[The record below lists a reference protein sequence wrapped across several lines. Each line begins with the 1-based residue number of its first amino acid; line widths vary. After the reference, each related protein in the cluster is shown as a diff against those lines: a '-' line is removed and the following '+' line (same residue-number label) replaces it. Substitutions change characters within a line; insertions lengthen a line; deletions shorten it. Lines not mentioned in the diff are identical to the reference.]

1 MSVEYW
7 ADQPT
12 DQPWTLNGFAGTF
25 AITTHSGV
33 AQELQNYVMECFPK
47 AERFSRIPM
56 EDVNRVL
63 NEVWE
68 GPGSMP
74 KLVQRTLELRHAR
87 QSRSEETIRLD
98 EVKTIDDYSD
108 DDFDVKLDVRDDED
122 GSV

>member
-1 MSVEYW
+1 MSLDYW
-7 ADQPT
+7 ANQPT

-25 AITTHSGV
+25 AIPTHSGV

-63 NEVWE
+63 NDVWE
-68 GPGSMP
+68 GPGSMV
-74 KLVQRTLELRHAR
+74 KVIERTQELRLAR
-87 QSRSEETIRLD
+87 RNRSDETIRLD

-108 DDFDVKLDVRDDED
+108 DDFDVKLDVGSDED

>member
-7 ADQPT
+7 AKQPT
-12 DQPWTLNGFAGTF
+12 DTPWLLNGFAGTF
-25 AITTHSGV
+25 AITDHDGV
-33 AQELQNYVMECFPK
+33 AEELRNYVMECFPK
-47 AERFSRIPM
+47 AERFKRIPM

-74 KLVQRTLELRHAR
+74 KVVQRTIDLRKAR
-87 QSRSEETIRLD
+87 QSRSEEAIKLD
-98 EVKTIDDYSD
+98 EVKTIDDYNAD
-108 DDFDVKLDVRDDED
+108 EFTVKISLDEDRD